1 MRLLPRSIDQHTAS
15 SHSDTLTHLKL
26 LECPQV
32 DTTEIQFTRH
42 KTFYGIGVCDSIAFE
57 FPISLEDLLMHLGR
71 SFRLLIFVALA
82 ALPGVAAGPLPST
95 KPEAVGLSQERL
107 DRIRT
112 LVKKHIDAGE
122 ISGAVML
129 VARKGQIAYL
139 DVQGTMDV
147 DSKKPMARDSVF
159 RMASMTKPVI
169 GTSIMMLLEEGK
181 LRLTDPISRFIP
193 EFKNQ
198 QTAVQQGPGAPGAA
212 GARGNVTPNFYTV
225 PAVRDITIK
234 DLLTHTS
241 GLSSG
246 PMGQSVVAKEGRRR
260 PEDTLATYLPRVAR
274 SPLEFQPGSRWMYS
288 ASDGFDVLARVV
300 EVAAEMPL
308 NQFLKQRIF
317 GPLEMTETSHWP
329 SDAQMPRLVTAYTL
343 TGGKM
348 VKNENSMSMSS
359 KVYFAGG
366 GGLVST
372 ADDYAKFAQMLANG
386 GELNGKRLLSPRT
399 VKLMSSIHIP
409 ASLPGRTAGE
419 GFGLSVRVIEDAIN
433 GNHRVSDGS
442 FGWSGAYGTH
452 FWVDPKEEIV
462 AVMMIQTPIREMRP
476 EFENAVMQAII
487 K

>member
-1 MRLLPRSIDQHTAS
+1 MRYARLFGLL
-15 SHSDTLTHLKL
+15 L
-26 LECPQV
+26 LAGLVAGPV
-32 DTTEIQFTRH
+32 
-42 KTFYGIGVCDSIAFE
+42 
-57 FPISLEDLLMHLGR
+57 LG
-71 SFRLLIFVALA
+71 
-82 ALPGVAAGPLPST
+82 AGPLPT
-95 KPEAVGLSQERL
+95 VKPDAVGLSQERL

-112 LVKKHIDAGE
+112 MVKKHIDGGE

-147 DSKKPMARDSVF
+147 ETRRPMTRDSVF
-159 RMASMTKPVI
+159 RLASMTKPVI

-181 LRLTDPISRFIP
+181 LRLQDPVSRFIP
-193 EFKNQ
+193 EFKGQ
-198 QTAVQQGPGAPGAA
+198 QTAILQEAA
-212 GARGNVTPNFYTV
+212 SGGNPPKFYTV

-246 PMGQSVVAKEGRRR
+246 PMGQSVVTREGRRR
-260 PEDTLATYLPRVAR
+260 PEDTLATYLPRVAK
-274 SPLEFQPGSRWMYS
+274 SPLEFQPGARWMYS

-300 EVAAEMPL
+300 EVASGMPL
-308 NQFLKQRIF
+308 NQFLQQRLF
-317 GPLEMTETSHWP
+317 RPLEMTETSHWP
-329 SDAQMPRLVTAYTL
+329 TDAQMPRLVTAYTFNN
-343 TGGKM
+343 GKM

-372 ADDYAKFAQMLANG
+372 VDDYAKFAQMLANG
-386 GELNGKRLLSPRT
+386 GELNGQRLLSPRT
-399 VKLMSSIHIP
+399 VQLMSSIHMP

-419 GFGLSVRVIEDAIN
+419 GFGLSVRVMEDAIA
-433 GNHRVSDGS
+433 GNHRISNGS

-476 EFENAVMQAII
+476 EFENLVMQAIV